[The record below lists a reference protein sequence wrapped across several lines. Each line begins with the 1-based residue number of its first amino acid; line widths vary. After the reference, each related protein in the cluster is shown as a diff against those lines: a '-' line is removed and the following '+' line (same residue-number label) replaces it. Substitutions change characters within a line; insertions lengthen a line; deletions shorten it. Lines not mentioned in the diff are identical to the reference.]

1 MGVPNCARQIESYIP
16 GLATVLSDGA
26 VAFSLR
32 QIKSIAHRSASW
44 YTLFSMSNIAGK
56 AYAMNVIT
64 PLPWSRAWLN
74 RLIFWIALK
83 RPSKVAGLLTLSLIH
98 YARWVIIM
106 PNQFPRLSPDQP
118 EENLKYAYMLFFSN
132 FNGSWN
138 QYVDSF
144 SSAISEGLNL
154 FWVGSV
160 KYPKSVPML
169 PFHRYITS
177 NQIWTDYYYNAY
189 PMASSNDVKSAKRVK
204 DSLLAFMGN
213 VQNSNPEDFQ
223 LKYNRLLIDLQHDI
237 SQMGP
242 NPVVSLSAS
251 AVERNLIK
259 EHVER
264 RSLSD

>member
-1 MGVPNCARQIESYIP
+1 
-16 GLATVLSDGA
+16 
-26 VAFSLR
+26 
-32 QIKSIAHRSASW
+32 
-44 YTLFSMSNIAGK
+44 MSNIAGK

-64 PLPWSRAWLN
+64 PMRWYTAWWN
-74 RLIFWIALK
+74 RLFFWIASK
-83 RPSKVAGLLTLSLIH
+83 RPSTTAGLVTLSLIH
-98 YARWVIIM
+98 YARWVIVM

-118 EENLKYAYMLFFSN
+118 QEDVKYAYMLFFSN

-144 SSAISEGLNL
+144 SSAISGGLNL
-154 FWVGSV
+154 FWFGSI

-177 NQIWTDYYYNAY
+177 NQIWTDCYYNAY

-204 DSLLAFMGN
+204 ENLLAFIGDVKN
-213 VQNSNPEDFQ
+213 ADPQTFQ
-223 LKYNRLLIDLQHDI
+223 QKYNRLLITLQHDL

-251 AVERNLIK
+251 AVERSLNK
-259 EHVER
+259 EGVARKEM
-264 RSLSD
+264 SD